1 MYVLS
6 FKNSIFLCVMCAHTI
21 YVAAKHHF
29 AHKKNKNHSLQWIFV
44 IYLDWLERGQNL
56 KKVGFF
62 AAYQT
67 GHSYINLMRSFEFCT
82 LLKIFWAQV
91 SYTFESETKSD
102 TFQIALSKMLKNDIF
117 DLINLWNI
125 IPNLLVSAS
134 VLFSTGMTF
143 SDPSPRIQ
151 HFSLSLNS
159 RTHSCPFK
167 AYNLLL
173 CEMVL
178 MPNIHTLFCKICNLG
193 WW

>member
-1 MYVLS
+1 M
-6 FKNSIFLCVMCAHTI
+6 
-21 YVAAKHHF
+21 
-29 AHKKNKNHSLQWIFV
+29 
-44 IYLDWLERGQNL
+44 DWLERGQNL
-56 KKVGFF
+56 KKVGVFCCI
-62 AAYQT
+62 
-67 GHSYINLMRSFEFCT
+67 SDRSFLYQFDEIIWILYLIKNFGHKLVT
-82 LLKIFWAQV
+82 LLKVKQKVKHFPNCTFKDAQD
-91 SYTFESETKSD
+91 S
-102 TFQIALSKMLKNDIF
+102 DIF

>member
-1 MYVLS
+1 M
-6 FKNSIFLCVMCAHTI
+6 
-21 YVAAKHHF
+21 
-29 AHKKNKNHSLQWIFV
+29 
-44 IYLDWLERGQNL
+44 DWLERGQNL
-56 KKVGFF
+56 KKKLFF

-67 GHSYINLMRSFEFCT
+67 DHSFIYLMRSFEFCSLLNFGHKLVT
-82 LLKIFWAQV
+82 LLKV
-91 SYTFESETKSD
+91 KKKVT
-102 TFQIALSKMLKNDIF
+102 LSKLYFQRCSRVTFLIWSIYETSSQIF
-117 DLINLWNI
+117 LCRLQ
-125 IPNLLVSAS
+125 
-134 VLFSTGMTF
+134 FSTGMTF